1 VSHVSTSP
9 EQLTLGRRGLL
20 RRGVVNTLVAALFAT
35 LAFAVSMPTW
45 ARVTLL
51 VFALLELGIGCL
63 MLWIRGRMHAASRE

>member
-1 VSHVSTSP
+1 MSTSP
-9 EQLTLGRRGLL
+9 EQLTRGRRGLL

-35 LAFAVSMPTW
+35 LAFAVSLPTW

-63 MLWIRGRMHAASRE
+63 MLWIRGRMHAASPE